1 MNHRR
6 IAMKNYEKLGVFYL
20 GKEFDLAQQT
30 RKEEMVLYD
39 SKDLLTHAVI
49 IGMTGSGKTG
59 LGIAM
64 IEEALIDNIPV
75 IAIDPKGDLPNLLLG
90 FPQLRPED
98 FRPWIQPS
106 DASRQGLTL
115 DKYAE
120 KTATLWQK
128 GLAEWDQDAERIAR
142 LRAAAEMAVYTPGSS
157 AGLPVNVL
165 RSFAP
170 PPPEVRTD
178 IDLFRERI
186 QSTATALLTL
196 MGVEADPI
204 SSREHILISNIFEQF
219 WSVGDGLDLA
229 GLIRSIQ
236 QPPLE
241 RIGVMDLESF
251 YPSKERFQLALRL
264 NSLLAAPG
272 FEAWLTGEPLDIGR
286 MLYTATGKPRALIF
300 SINHLS
306 ETERMFFTA
315 LLLNEILAWMRTQAG
330 TSSLR
335 AMLYMD
341 EIYGYFP
348 PVKNPPAKA
357 PLLTLL
363 KQARAYGLGVVLSTQ
378 NPVDLDSKGLSNTG
392 TWFIGRLQTENDKER
407 VMAGLEGAA
416 AGSEFDRRRMNE
428 TLSGIG
434 KRVFLLHN
442 VHDSEPVVFET
453 RWVLSYLAGPMTRE
467 QIKRLTG
474 SMATASMTVT
484 SEIPAASVV
493 KASAEPLHHS
503 PAKPSPGSSAA
514 PVYPPEL
521 TVYYLPASGA
531 GQGVTYVPAVGGW
544 ATVHYSSRRYN
555 VDQSESFAT
564 AAPLESG
571 PVPVDWDRT
580 VDIGLDPTAIESK
593 PLAGAAYTNLPAI
606 GKQSKAYDKWRKDL
620 RRWVRQNRPLI
631 IYKSPKFKLASFAG
645 EAEGSFRARLA
656 LVVRER
662 RDVEIE
668 KLRRKYAKTY
678 TSLNDRL
685 MRAQQVLAREQ
696 EQAKAKKMESV
707 ISFGTAIL
715 GAFLG
720 RKAVSSGSVT
730 RMGTA
735 AKSAGRLRKEQM
747 DVARAQETVASMNSR
762 LSELEERLQQDIDGL
777 ETAFDPADEPL
788 DEVRVNA
795 RNADISIEVFG
806 LLWLPYRKNSDG
818 RMAPDWY

>member
-1 MNHRR
+1 
-6 IAMKNYEKLGVFYL
+6 MKNYEKLGVFYL
-20 GKEFDLAQQT
+20 GKVFDLASRT
-30 RKEEMVLYD
+30 RKEEMTLYD

-59 LGIAM
+59 LGIGM

-90 FPQLRPED
+90 FPRLDPED
-98 FRPWIQPS
+98 FRPWIQLG
-106 DASRQGLTL
+106 DAARQGLSL

-120 KTATLWQK
+120 KTASLWQK
-128 GLAEWDQDAERIAR
+128 GLAEWDQDPERIAH
-142 LRAAAEMAVYTPGSS
+142 LQAAAEMAVFTPGSS

-170 PPPEVRTD
+170 PPMAVRTD

-204 SSREHILISNIFEQF
+204 SSREHILISNIFEQC
-219 WSVGDGLDLA
+219 WSAGDGLDLA
-229 GLIRSIQ
+229 GLIRAIQ

-272 FEAWLTGEPLDIGR
+272 FEAWLTGEQLDIGR

-306 ETERMFFTA
+306 ESERMFFTA

-335 AMLYMD
+335 TMLYMD

-378 NPVDLDSKGLSNTG
+378 NPVDLDYKGLSNTG

-416 AGSEFDRRRMNE
+416 AGSGFDRRRMSE
-428 TLSGIG
+428 TLSGLG

-442 VHDSEPVVFET
+442 VHDSEPIVFET
-453 RWVLSYLAGPMTRE
+453 RWVLSYLAGPMTRD

-474 SMATASMTVT
+474 GMTAAPLSV
-484 SEIPAASVV
+484 SPESSAASIV
-493 KASAEPLHHS
+493 KSSIGPMHLS
-503 PAKPSPGSSAA
+503 PAKTSPESSAA
-514 PVYPPEL
+514 PVHPPDL

-555 VDQSESFAT
+555 VDQSENLAMAT
-564 AAPLESG
+564 PLESG
-571 PVPVDWDRT
+571 PVPVDWDQA
-580 VDIGLDPTAIESK
+580 VDIGLDPAAID
-593 PLAGAAYTNLPAI
+593 PDPIAGAEYADLPPI
-606 GKQSKAYDKWRKDL
+606 GKKSKAYDKWRKDL
-620 RRWVRQNRPLI
+620 TRWIRQSRPLI
-631 IYKSPKFKLASFAG
+631 IYKSLKFKMTSFAG
-645 EAEGSFRARLA
+645 EAEGVFRARLA
-656 LVVRER
+656 LAAREQ

-747 DVARAQETVASMNSR
+747 DVARAQETVASVNSR
-762 LSELEERLQQDIDGL
+762 LSTLEERLQVDIDGL
-777 ETAFDPADEPL
+777 EAAFDPAVESL

-818 RMAPDWY
+818 RMAPDWH

>member
-1 MNHRR
+1 MN
-6 IAMKNYEKLGVFYL
+6 NYEKLGVFYL
-20 GKEFDLAQQT
+20 GKEFDLAART
-30 RKEEMVLYD
+30 RNEEMILYD

-59 LGIAM
+59 LGIGM

-98 FRPWIQPS
+98 FRPWIQPG

-120 KTATLWQK
+120 KTAATWKK
-128 GLAEWDQDAERIAR
+128 GLAEWGQDHQRIAR
-142 LRAAAEMAVYTPGSS
+142 LQAAAEMAVYTPGSS
-157 AGLPVNVL
+157 AGKSVNVL

-170 PPPEVRTD
+170 PPAEVRTD

-196 MGVEADPI
+196 MGLDADPI
-204 SSREHILISNIFEQF
+204 SSREHILISNIFEQS
-219 WSVGDGLDLA
+219 WSHGGGLDLA

-272 FEAWLTGEPLDIGR
+272 FEAWLTGEPLDIAQ
-286 MLYTATGKPRALIF
+286 MLYTKTGKPRALIF

-306 ETERMFFTA
+306 ESERMFFTA
-315 LLLNEILAWMRTQAG
+315 LLLNEILAWIRTQAG

-335 AMLYMD
+335 TMLYMD

-378 NPVDLDSKGLSNTG
+378 NPVDLDYKGLANTG

-416 AGSEFDRRRMNE
+416 AGSAFDRGRMGE
-428 TLSGIG
+428 ILSGLG

-442 VHDSEPVVFET
+442 VHEAAPVVFET

-467 QIKRLTG
+467 QIKRLNRDTLAAPLAK
-474 SMATASMTVT
+474 ATETPASMPSHEPTT
-484 SEIPAASVV
+484 SRHATLD
-493 KASAEPLHHS
+493 KSATRMPTT
-503 PAKPSPGSSAA
+503 PSL
-514 PVYPPEL
+514 PPEIKA
-521 TVYYLPASGA
+521 YYLPASGA
-531 GQGVTYVPAVGGW
+531 GQGLTYVPAVGGW
-544 ATVHYSSRRYN
+544 VSVHYSNRRYRI
-555 VDQSESFAT
+555 DQSEEFAM
-564 AAPLESG
+564 AAPIESG
-571 PVPVDWDRT
+571 PISVDWDLALE
-580 VDIGLDPTAIESK
+580 VGLDPTAIETE
-593 PLAGAAYTNLPAI
+593 PLIGADYADLPAV
-606 GKQSKAYDKWRKDL
+606 GKKVKAYDKWLKDL
-620 RRWVRQNRPLI
+620 ARWVRQKRPLTVYRSRK
-631 IYKSPKFKLASFAG
+631 YKMTSVAG
-645 EAEGSFRARLA
+645 EAESLFRARISQVA
-656 LVVRER
+656 RER
-662 RDVEIE
+662 RDLAIE
-668 KLRRKYAKTY
+668 KLRRKYGKTY
-678 TSLNDRL
+678 TTLKDRL
-685 MRAQQVLAREQ
+685 MRAQQALMREQ

-720 RKAVSSGSVT
+720 RKAVSAGSVT

-735 AKSAGRLRKEQM
+735 AKSAGRLKKEQM
-747 DVARAQETVASMNSR
+747 DVARAQETVASVQSR
-762 LSELEERLQQDIDGL
+762 MADLEARLQQDIDGL
-777 ETAFDPADEPL
+777 EASFDPEDEAL
-788 DEVRVNA
+788 DEIRVNA
-795 RNADISIEVFG
+795 RSSNISIDVFG
-806 LLWLPYRKNSDG
+806 LLWLPYRRNSDG
-818 RMAPDWY
+818 RMAPDWL